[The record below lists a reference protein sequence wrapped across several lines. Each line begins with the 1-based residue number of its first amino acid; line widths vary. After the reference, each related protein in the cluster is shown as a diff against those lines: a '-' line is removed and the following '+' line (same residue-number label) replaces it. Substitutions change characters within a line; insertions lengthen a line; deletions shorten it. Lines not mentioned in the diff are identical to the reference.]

1 MVRMPDTREAP
12 SSDFNAIRISIA
24 SPDQIRAWSSGEV
37 QKGETIN
44 YRTQRPEKDGLF
56 CEKIFGPTK
65 DWECQC
71 GKYKRQKYK
80 GVVCD
85 RCGVEV
91 TRANVR
97 RQRLGHIAL
106 AAPVA
111 NIWFVKN
118 TPSVMSLAL
127 DLKLSDLTRVLYYSA
142 YVITQVDI
150 DLMRA
155 QLSSHGVE
163 VEQLREGPLAV
174 GYAAWQRI
182 VDRVE
187 AWALESRLHEAASA
201 IVGPADRLP
210 RTVPNAKAALSR
222 LVSHA
227 ESDRA
232 TPAEESADADNADSQ
247 ALLALATD
255 GMAAARAA
263 GEVGRLLLAE
273 GVVDSPE
280 KLALAAIEG
289 DPVAKALSL
298 LHHGGQPITDAL
310 SRQAGYVQ
318 AVVDAFAA
326 WRAEPAEEAR
336 DNLDDAADR
345 LRDDIAAVHDE
356 LLLPALGDLNA
367 AVTQLRPLS
376 FGTAAQ
382 QPLSDD
388 LAEIRRALAEVEQ
401 SVRSWNY
408 RRADDNPDGRGWNL
422 PAFNALLERLSP
434 DSVESQA
441 IDELEQ
447 RIEFIHNGASYHDQ
461 QEEIVIWH
469 KRLPVLRDLVSL
481 VGDYLLRALAERR
494 KEAVDIIQAMRW
506 LRWDPTQRPRA
517 VDLDWLWDDLK
528 LPAAARHNDELPD
541 EFYIARSGSAGLRL
555 TTLSTSR
562 YDRLKPFWGD
572 AFDAEMGSEP
582 TLEFLKLL
590 DLDLDQERYY
600 TELEMRA
607 TSAQIRTKAGKRMRL
622 LETFRRSENR
632 MQDMIMTVL
641 PVLPPELRPMV
652 QLDGGRFA
660 TSDLNDL
667 YRRVLSRNHRLKRF
681 ASMRAPSLMIR
692 NEKRMLQEAVDSLID
707 NGRQGKPVKGK
718 RDHTLKSLSDLL
730 KGKQGRFRQ
739 NLLGKRVD
747 YSGRSVIVVGPEL
760 KMDECGLPKRM
771 ALELFKP
778 FVMHRLVLNSMAPN
792 IKAAKRMVERSS
804 PEVWQILEDVIKNR
818 PVMLNRAPTLHRL
831 GIQAFKPV
839 LIEGSAIQLHP
850 LVCSAFNADFDGD
863 QMAVHVP
870 LSAMAVN
877 ETGSVMLSINNMLSP
892 ASGDPLVAPTLDM
905 VMGCYYLTEED
916 KDAKGAGGVFYDIH
930 EARIAYS
937 EGLIDLRAPVTVLCV
952 AGAEGRVETTM
963 GRLIFNETIPDAL
976 GFKNHLMDRAA
987 IKDLTSELYRNL
999 SNQETARALDRIKE
1013 MGFYY
1018 ATKSGI
1024 TIAINDIQVS
1034 ERKQDIL
1041 ADAGHKVAEHE
1052 DNFMMGM
1059 MTEAE
1064 KYERVIETWTQA
1076 SDAMEKMVQEGLE
1089 NNSYGGVAVMAK
1101 SGAKGNI
1108 SQIKQMAGMR
1118 GLMSD
1123 PGGYIIERPVK
1134 SSFREGLTA
1143 LEYFISTH
1151 GARKGLT
1158 DTALRTAD
1166 SGYLTRRLVDV
1177 SQEVIVQEYDCEFAE
1192 PFYVEP
1198 RPNGSGGAGFS
1209 AAESRHMDLPDGS
1222 GGASFSAIES
1232 RHMDL
1237 PDLRFGAERR
1247 FGKDQKQTSPRMEL
1261 PDLGAGMDE
1270 LFSKVG
1276 GILLSIVEQITV
1288 ALSRQIS
1295 DDHFLEK
1302 VQKFDITAAAEIS
1315 NPRTDEIIVRQD
1327 EVITPEIYEEIKK
1340 ANKANAPGFFDEI
1353 NKIIHAEDEATREAV
1368 TKATIEAIIDAH
1380 LIKEIPMYYTSGLKE
1395 RIAGRIAGDVIAAPR
1410 SGEIIV
1416 DRNEMIDEEIAEQI
1430 AYARIYRVPVR
1441 SPLTCQTRRGIC
1453 QLCYGRL
1460 PATGQLVEIGQAV
1473 GVIAAQSIGEP
1484 GTQLTMR
1491 TFHTGGIAGSD
1502 ITTGLP
1508 RVQELFEVRPPKGAG
1523 VLTHIDGMVSIEEDP
1538 NGSRRIRVIYD
1549 EEERH
1554 EYPLPEGAIRLVE
1567 RGEPVAEGSLLA
1579 VVVRP
1584 DALAG
1589 AAVAEA
1595 DAPDT
1600 ALAEATDMVL
1610 ADANVVQEIR
1620 SEYLGEAEVSDDR
1633 ITVVWREE
1641 ESRAYDVSNQM
1652 SLKVQDG
1659 QQVMAGDALVDGPLD
1674 LRELL
1679 DIRGVEGLQ
1688 HYLVDE
1694 VQEVYRSQGV
1704 GIHDKHIEVIL
1715 RQMLRRVQVETAGDT
1730 EFISGDVVDKFR
1742 FQDQNAQV
1750 FAEGGEPATAK
1761 TLLLGVSKAALTTDS
1776 FLSKASFQET
1786 TKVLTMAAVA
1796 SDRDWLRG
1804 LKENVIIGRLIPA
1817 RLESLLDVEN
1827 AFALGEGQDEYES
1840 ELVAPWLYSDGE
1852 MPEGLVASFGRPPLD
1867 APGEAIDD
1875 EIISGQPLSPFGGIG
1890 LGDAGYQIRTAEEE
1904 DESLRRA
1911 QSLTDSDSEIDREV
1925 EAAASRIFSP
1935 FDDDADDHIPQ
1946 L

>member
-1 MVRMPDTREAP
+1 MVRMLDNREAT

-24 SPDQIRAWSSGEV
+24 SPEQITGWSSGEV

-56 CEKIFGPTK
+56 CERIFGPTK

-142 YVITQVDI
+142 YVINQVDI
-150 DLMRA
+150 DLMR
-155 QLSSHGVE
+155 
-163 VEQLREGPLAV
+163 EQLQRHSTEVDELRDGPLAV
-174 GYAAWQRI
+174 AYGAWQRI
-182 VDRVE
+182 ADRVGD
-187 AWALESRLHEAASA
+187 WALEGSLHEAVSIITNPAETLPQAVSA
-201 IVGPADRLP
+201 ARSALDRLSGVQDSEEGDF
-210 RTVPNAKAALSR
+210 TADL
-222 LVSHA
+222 
-227 ESDRA
+227 ES
-232 TPAEESADADNADSQ
+232 
-247 ALLALATD
+247 LLALAQE
-255 GMAAARAA
+255 GVKGERATYA
-263 GEVGRLLLAE
+263 VGRLLLAE
-273 GVVDSPE
+273 GVIDSPD
-280 KLALAAIEG
+280 KLAMAAIEG
-289 DPVAKALSL
+289 DQVAVAISA
-298 LHHGGQPITDAL
+298 LHHGNMAIVDAVEQQ
-310 SRQAGYVQ
+310 SSHAK
-318 AVVDAFAA
+318 AVVDAFNA
-326 WRAEPAEEAR
+326 WRGNPSEE
-336 DNLDDAADR
+336 LQDDLVDTVER
-345 LRDDIAAVHDE
+345 LRDDIAIVYDEALVPAVSGV
-356 LLLPALGDLNA
+356 AA
-367 AVTQLRPLS
+367 AVTGVGSAS
-376 FGTAAQ
+376 FGTTAQ

-388 LAEIRRALAEVEQ
+388 LAEIEHALATVEQ
-401 SVRSWNY
+401 AVRSWNY
-408 RRADDNPDGRGWNL
+408 RRSDDNPEGRGWNL
-422 PAFNALLERLSP
+422 PAFNALLDRLQPDSP
-434 DSVESQA
+434 DMKV
-441 IDELEQ
+441 IGELED
-447 RIEFIHNGASYHDQ
+447 RIEFIQSDITPEDQ
-461 QEEIVIWH
+461 QKEISLW
-469 KRLPVLRDLVSL
+469 RRQLPVLRDLIGV
-481 VGDYLLRALAERR
+481 VDDYLLRAVSERR
-494 KEAVDIIQAMRW
+494 KEAVDLIQATRW
-506 LRWDPTQRPRA
+506 LRWDPSQRPRSMD
-517 VDLDWLWDDLK
+517 VDWLWDDLK
-528 LPAAARHNDELPD
+528 LPAAARNETELPD
-541 EFYIARSGSAGLRL
+541 EFYIARSGSPGLHL

-562 YDRLKPFWGD
+562 YDRLKPFWGE
-572 AFDAEMGSEP
+572 AFDAEMGAEP
-582 TLEFLKLL
+582 ILEFLKLL

-607 TSAQIRTKAGKRMRL
+607 TSSQIRTKAGKRMRL

-681 ASMRAPSLMIR
+681 ASMRAPGLMIR

-707 NGRQGKPVKGK
+707 NGRQGKAVKGK
-718 RDHTLKSLSDLL
+718 RDHALKSLSDLL

-778 FVMHRLVLNSMAPN
+778 FVMHRLVLSALAPN

-804 PEVWQILEDVIKNR
+804 PEVWHILEDVIKDR

-870 LSAMAVN
+870 LSAMAVH
-877 ETGSVMLSINNMLSP
+877 ETGSVMLSTNNMLSP

-905 VMGCYYLTEED
+905 VMGCYYLTELVP
-916 KDAKGAGGVFYDIH
+916 DARGSGGVFYDID

-937 EGLIDLRAPVTVLCV
+937 DGQLDLRAPITVLKV
-952 AGAEGRVETTM
+952 SGTDGKLDTTM
-963 GRLIFNETIPDAL
+963 GRLIFNETIPDVL
-976 GFKNHLMDRAA
+976 GYKNRLMDRGA

-999 SNQETARALDRIKE
+999 SNEDTAKALDRIKE

-1034 ERKQDIL
+1034 ERKRDIL
-1041 ADAGHKVAEHE
+1041 DSAGQKVAEHE

-1059 MTEAE
+1059 MTEEE
-1064 KYERVIETWTQA
+1064 KYERIIDTWTEA
-1076 SDAMEKMVQEGLE
+1076 SDDMQQVVESEMA
-1089 NNSYGGVAVMAK
+1089 NYGGVAVMAK

-1123 PGGYIIERPVK
+1123 PEGRIIERPVK

-1177 SQEVIVQEYDCEFAE
+1177 SQEVIVQESDCEFAE

-1198 RPNGSGGAGFS
+1198 RPNDPTLSN
-1209 AAESRHMDLPDGS
+1209 LP
-1222 GGASFSAIES
+1222 
-1232 RHMDL
+1232 
-1237 PDLRFGAERR
+1237 
-1247 FGKDQKQTSPRMEL
+1247 
-1261 PDLGAGMDE
+1261 
-1270 LFSKVG
+1270 
-1276 GILLSIVEQITV
+1276 
-1288 ALSRQIS
+1288 
-1295 DDHFLEK
+1295 
-1302 VQKFDITAAAEIS
+1302 
-1315 NPRTDEIIVRQD
+1315 
-1327 EVITPEIYEEIKK
+1327 
-1340 ANKANAPGFFDEI
+1340 
-1353 NKIIHAEDEATREAV
+1353 
-1368 TKATIEAIIDAH
+1368 
-1380 LIKEIPMYYTSGLKE
+1380 E
-1395 RIAGRIAGDVIAAPR
+1395 RIVGRMAGDVIADPV

-1416 DRNEMIDEEIAEQI
+1416 DRNEMIDEEVATAIRDAGI
-1430 AYARIYRVPVR
+1430 DRVPVR

-1453 QLCYGRL
+1453 QMCYGRL

-1523 VLTHIDGMVSIEEDP
+1523 VLTHIDGGISIEEDP
-1538 NGSRRIRVIYD
+1538 NGSRRIRVTYD

-1554 EYPLPEGAIRLVE
+1554 DYILPPGAIRLVE
-1567 RGEPVAEGSLLA
+1567 RGEPVEEGKLLA
-1579 VVVRP
+1579 VVL
-1584 DALAG
+1584 DTG
-1589 AAVAEA
+1589 ATSPA
-1595 DAPDT
+1595 DSDGETTT
-1600 ALAEATDMVL
+1600 ALANTD
-1610 ADANVVQEIR
+1610 VVNEIR
-1620 SEYLGEAEVSDDR
+1620 SDFQGEAEVSANG

-1641 ESRAYDVSNQM
+1641 ESRVYDVSSQM
-1652 SLKVQDG
+1652 TLKVTDG

-1679 DIRGVEGLQ
+1679 DIRGLEGLQ

-1704 GIHDKHIEVIL
+1704 SIHDKHIEVIL

-1730 EFISGDVVDKFR
+1730 EFIPGDVVDKFR
-1742 FQDQNAQV
+1742 FQDQNAQML
-1750 FAEGGEPATAK
+1750 AEGGEPATAK

-1817 RLESLLDVEN
+1817 RLDSLLTAEHE
-1827 AFALGEGQDEYES
+1827 FALREAMDEFAGELAPSWLSGDGDIPEEFAGLDGADELIDEEMIAGQA
-1840 ELVAPWLYSDGE
+1840 LP
-1852 MPEGLVASFGRPPLD
+1852 
-1867 APGEAIDD
+1867 
-1875 EIISGQPLSPFGGIG
+1875 QFGGAGI
-1890 LGDAGYQIRTAEEE
+1890 GDAGFQIRTAEEE
-1904 DESLRRA
+1904 DELTRRA
-1911 QSLTDSDSEIDREV
+1911 QSLTDNDSEIDREV
-1925 EAAASRIFSP
+1925 ELTASRVFSP
-1935 FDDDADDHIPQ
+1935 FEEDDEDIPR

>member
-1 MVRMPDTREAP
+1 MVRMLDNREAT

-24 SPDQIRAWSSGEV
+24 SPEQIAGWSSGEV

-56 CEKIFGPTK
+56 CERIFGPTK

-127 DLKLSDLTRVLYYSA
+127 DLKLSDLTRILYYSA
-142 YVITQVDI
+142 YVINQVDI
-150 DLMRA
+150 DLMRE
-155 QLSSHGVE
+155 QLERHSTE
-163 VEQLREGPLAV
+163 VDELREGPLAV
-174 GYAAWQRI
+174 AYGAWQRI
-182 VDRVE
+182 ADRVGD
-187 AWALESRLHEAASA
+187 WALEGSLHEAVSIITAPSETLPQAVAGAKSA
-201 IVGPADRLP
+201 LHRLSDATDPTEGDFTADL
-210 RTVPNAKAALSR
+210 
-222 LVSHA
+222 
-227 ESDRA
+227 EF
-232 TPAEESADADNADSQ
+232 
-247 ALLALATD
+247 LLNLATE
-255 GMAAARAA
+255 GIKAERAA
-263 GEVGRLLLAE
+263 YEVGRLLLAE
-273 GVVDSPE
+273 GVIDSPD
-280 KLALAAIEG
+280 KLAMAAIEG
-289 DPVAKALSL
+289 DQVAVAISG
-298 LHHGGQPITDAL
+298 LHHGSQPIAEAL
-310 SRQAGYVQ
+310 DQQSSRSQ
-318 AVVDAFAA
+318 AVVDAFNA
-326 WRAEPAEEAR
+326 WRGDPSEE
-336 DNLDDAADR
+336 LQDDLFDAVER
-345 LRDDIAAVHDE
+345 LRDDITIVYDEALAPAVSGV
-356 LLLPALGDLNA
+356 AA
-367 AVTQLRPLS
+367 AVTGVGSAS
-376 FGTAAQ
+376 FGPTAQ

-388 LAEIRRALAEVEQ
+388 LAEIEHALTTVEQ
-401 SVRSWNY
+401 AVRSWNY
-408 RRADDNPDGRGWNL
+408 RRSDDNPEGRGWNL
-422 PAFNALLERLSP
+422 PAFNALLDRLQP
-434 DSVESQA
+434 DSTDMKV
-441 IDELEQ
+441 IGELED
-447 RIEFIHNGASYHDQ
+447 RIEFIQTDIAPDDQ
-461 QEEIVIWH
+461 RKEISLW
-469 KRLPVLRDLVSL
+469 RRQLPILRDLLGV
-481 VGDYLLRALAERR
+481 VDDYLLRAVSERR
-494 KEAVDIIQAMRW
+494 KEAVDLIQAMRW
-506 LRWDPTQRPRA
+506 LRWDPSQRPRTA
-517 VDLDWLWDDLK
+517 DVAWLWDDLK
-528 LPAAARHNDELPD
+528 LPAAMRNETELPD
-541 EFYIARSGSAGLRL
+541 EFYIARSGSPGLHL

-562 YDRLKPFWGD
+562 YDRLKPFWGE
-572 AFDAEMGSEP
+572 AFDAEMGAEP
-582 TLEFLKLL
+582 ILEFLKLL
-590 DLDLDQERYY
+590 DTDLDQERYY

-607 TSAQIRTKAGKRMRL
+607 TSSQIRTKAGKRMRL

-681 ASMRAPSLMIR
+681 ASMRAPGLMIR

-707 NGRQGKPVKGK
+707 NGRQGKAVKGK
-718 RDHTLKSLSDLL
+718 RDHALKSLSDLL

-778 FVMHRLVLNSMAPN
+778 FVMHRLVLSALAPN

-804 PEVWQILEDVIKNR
+804 PEVWHILEDVIKDR

-870 LSAMAVN
+870 LSAMAVH
-877 ETGSVMLSINNMLSP
+877 ETGSVMLSTNNMLSP

-905 VMGCYYLTEED
+905 VMGCYYLTELVS
-916 KDAKGAGGVFYDIH
+916 DAKGAGGVFYDID

-937 EGLIDLRAPVTVLCV
+937 DGQLNLRAPITVLKV
-952 AGAEGRVETTM
+952 SGAEGKLETTM
-963 GRLIFNETIPDAL
+963 GRLIFNETIPNAL
-976 GFKNHLMDRAA
+976 GYKNQLMDRGA

-999 SNQETARALDRIKE
+999 SNEETAKALDSIKE

-1034 ERKQDIL
+1034 ERKRDIL
-1041 ADAGHKVAEHE
+1041 DSAGQKVAEHE

-1059 MTEAE
+1059 MTEEE
-1064 KYERVIETWTQA
+1064 KYERIIDTWTEA
-1076 SDAMEKMVQEGLE
+1076 SDDMQQVVESEMA
-1089 NNSYGGVAVMAK
+1089 NYGGVAVMAK

-1123 PGGYIIERPVK
+1123 PEGRIIERPVK

-1177 SQEVIVQEYDCEFAE
+1177 SQEVIVQESDCEFAE

-1198 RPNGSGGAGFS
+1198 RPDDPTLSN
-1209 AAESRHMDLPDGS
+1209 LP
-1222 GGASFSAIES
+1222 
-1232 RHMDL
+1232 
-1237 PDLRFGAERR
+1237 
-1247 FGKDQKQTSPRMEL
+1247 
-1261 PDLGAGMDE
+1261 
-1270 LFSKVG
+1270 
-1276 GILLSIVEQITV
+1276 
-1288 ALSRQIS
+1288 
-1295 DDHFLEK
+1295 
-1302 VQKFDITAAAEIS
+1302 
-1315 NPRTDEIIVRQD
+1315 
-1327 EVITPEIYEEIKK
+1327 
-1340 ANKANAPGFFDEI
+1340 
-1353 NKIIHAEDEATREAV
+1353 
-1368 TKATIEAIIDAH
+1368 
-1380 LIKEIPMYYTSGLKE
+1380 E
-1395 RIAGRIAGDVIAAPR
+1395 RIVGRMAGDVIADPT

-1416 DRNEMIDEEIAEQI
+1416 DRNEMIDEALATAIRDAGI
-1430 AYARIYRVPVR
+1430 DRVPVR

-1453 QLCYGRL
+1453 QMCYGRL
-1460 PATGQLVEIGQAV
+1460 PATGKLVEIGQAV

-1523 VLTHIDGMVSIEEDP
+1523 VLTHIDGAIAIEEDP
-1538 NGSRRIRVIYD
+1538 NGSRRIRVTYD

-1554 EYPLPEGAIRLVE
+1554 DYVLPAGAIRLVE
-1567 RGEPVAEGSLLA
+1567 RGEPVEEGKLLA
-1579 VVVRP
+1579 VVLNTSSSP
-1584 DALAG
+1584 STNGDG
-1589 AAVAEA
+1589 ESS
-1595 DAPDT
+1595 T
-1600 ALAEATDMVL
+1600 ALANTD
-1610 ADANVVQEIR
+1610 VVNEIR
-1620 SEYLGEAEVSDDR
+1620 SDFQGEAEVTSDGV
-1633 ITVVWREE
+1633 TVVWREE
-1641 ESRAYDVSNQM
+1641 ESRVYDVSSQM
-1652 SLKVQDG
+1652 TLKVADN

-1679 DIRGVEGLQ
+1679 DIRGLEGLQ

-1704 GIHDKHIEVIL
+1704 SIHDKHIEVIL

-1730 EFISGDVVDKFR
+1730 EFIPGDVVDKFR

-1750 FAEGGEPATAK
+1750 LAEGGEPATAK

-1817 RLESLLDVEN
+1817 RLESLLQAEN
-1827 AFALGEGQDEYES
+1827 DFALREAMDEFGGELAPSWLSGEGEIPDEFVPLEGAEEVIDE
-1840 ELVAPWLYSDGE
+1840 ELIAGQAP
-1852 MPEGLVASFGRPPLD
+1852 
-1867 APGEAIDD
+1867 
-1875 EIISGQPLSPFGGIG
+1875 SPFGGAAIG
-1890 LGDAGYQIRTAEEE
+1890 GAGFQIRTAEEE
-1904 DESLRRA
+1904 DELVRRA
-1911 QSLTDSDSEIDREV
+1911 QSLTDNDSEIDREV
-1925 EAAASRIFSP
+1925 ELTASRIFSP
-1935 FDDDADDHIPQ
+1935 FEEEDEDVPR

>member
-1 MVRMPDTREAP
+1 MVSRMLDNREATT

-24 SPDQIRAWSSGEV
+24 SPEQIRGWSSGEV

-91 TRANVR
+91 TRSNVR

-118 TPSVMSLAL
+118 TPSVMSLTL

-142 YVITQVDI
+142 YVINQVDV
-150 DLMRA
+150 DLMRE
-155 QLSSHGVE
+155 QFEQHEGE
-163 VEQLREGPLAV
+163 VEQIRGELIPSADGALQNIANRIAEWDMEG
-174 GYAAWQRI
+174 R
-182 VDRVE
+182 RVE
-187 AWALESRLHEAASA
+187 AAAALGILPDQLNNLVASA
-201 IVGPADRLP
+201 RDALARL
-210 RTVPNAKAALSR
+210 A
-222 LVSHA
+222 
-227 ESDRA
+227 
-232 TPAEESADADNADSQ
+232 SADPDGDEDYAPALQSLQDLADTSV
-247 ALLALATD
+247 
-255 GMAAARAA
+255 AAHAA
-263 GEVGRLLLAE
+263 IIAVGVNSLSVEDL
-273 GVVDSPE
+273 DSPE
-280 KLALAAIEG
+280 QLSILAVDGDPIAAAISR
-289 DPVAKALSL
+289 LN
-298 LHHGGQPITDAL
+298 HGTTPITERMQWL
-310 SRQAGYVQ
+310 SNNVS
-318 AVVDAFAA
+318 AVVSAFSD
-326 WRAEPAEEAR
+326 WRDDPTEER
-336 DNLDDAADR
+336 QDNIADAADR
-345 LRDDIAAVHDE
+345 LSVDITEVGEAILVPT
-356 LLLPALGDLNA
+356 LNDLRGIFA
-367 AVTQLRPLS
+367 DADPQSEGAPGYHS
-376 FGTAAQ
+376 M
-382 QPLSDD
+382 SDD
-388 LAEIRRALAEVEQ
+388 LAAIHGILTEIEEAVRTWNNRRGET
-401 SVRSWNY
+401 
-408 RRADDNPDGRGWNL
+408 NPEGRGWNV
-422 PAFNALLERLSP
+422 PAFSALLERLQP
-434 DSVESQA
+434 ESDDMKA
-441 IDELEQ
+441 IARLES
-447 RIEFIHNGASYHDQ
+447 RIDGISEVVDQ
-461 QEEIVIWH
+461 QGRLKEIGSWREELV
-469 KRLPVLRDLVSL
+469 KLQDLIGSID
-481 VGDYLLRALAERR
+481 GYLLRALTERR
-494 KEAVDIIQAMRW
+494 KEAVDLIQAMRW
-506 LRWDPTQRPRA
+506 LRWDPSQRLRNA
-517 VDLDWLWDDLK
+517 DVDWLWDDLK
-528 LPAAARHNDELPD
+528 LPAWSKDEAELPD
-541 EFYIARSGSAGLRL
+541 EFYIARSGSPGLHL
-555 TTLSTSR
+555 TILSTSR

-572 AFDAEMGSEP
+572 SFDAEMGAEP
-582 TLEFLKLL
+582 ILDFLKLM
-590 DLDLDQERYY
+590 DVDLDQERYY

-681 ASMRAPSLMIR
+681 ASMRAPGLMIR

-707 NGRQGKPVKGK
+707 NGRQGKAVKGK
-718 RDHTLKSLSDLL
+718 RDHALKSLSDLL

-778 FVMHRLVLNSMAPN
+778 FVMHRLVLSALAPN

-804 PEVWQILEDVIKNR
+804 PEVWHILEDVIKDR

-877 ETGSVMLSINNMLSP
+877 ETGTVMLSINNMLSP
-892 ASGDPLVAPTLDM
+892 ASGEPLVAPTLDM
-905 VMGCYYLTEED
+905 VMGCYYLTELVP
-916 KDAKGAGGVFYDIH
+916 DAHGAGSMFYDIN

-937 EGLIDLRAPVTVLCV
+937 DDQIDLRAPITVLCV
-952 AGAEGRVETTM
+952 SGVENKLETTM
-963 GRLIFNETIPDAL
+963 GRLIFNEAL
-976 GFKNHLMDRAA
+976 PSSLGYKNVLMDRGA
-987 IKDLTSELYRNL
+987 IKDLTSELHRNL
-999 SNQETARALDRIKE
+999 FNDETARVLDRIKE
-1013 MGFYY
+1013 IGFFY

-1034 ERKQDIL
+1034 GRKRAIL
-1041 ADAGHKVAEHE
+1041 EEATNKVAEHE

-1059 MTEAE
+1059 MTEDE

-1076 SDAMEKMVQEGLE
+1076 SDDMQKVVQEEIG
-1089 NNSYGGVAVMAK
+1089 NYGGVGVMAA
-1101 SGAKGNI
+1101 SGTKGNI

-1123 PGGYIIERPVK
+1123 PEGRIIERPVK

-1177 SQEVIVQEYDCEFAE
+1177 SQEVIVREYDCEFAE
-1192 PFYVEP
+1192 TFYVQV
-1198 RPNGSGGAGFS
+1198 RPNDS
-1209 AAESRHMDLPDGS
+1209 DLS
-1222 GGASFSAIES
+1222 
-1232 RHMDL
+1232 
-1237 PDLRFGAERR
+1237 
-1247 FGKDQKQTSPRMEL
+1247 
-1261 PDLGAGMDE
+1261 
-1270 LFSKVG
+1270 
-1276 GILLSIVEQITV
+1276 
-1288 ALSRQIS
+1288 
-1295 DDHFLEK
+1295 
-1302 VQKFDITAAAEIS
+1302 
-1315 NPRTDEIIVRQD
+1315 
-1327 EVITPEIYEEIKK
+1327 
-1340 ANKANAPGFFDEI
+1340 
-1353 NKIIHAEDEATREAV
+1353 
-1368 TKATIEAIIDAH
+1368 TI
-1380 LIKEIPMYYTSGLKE
+1380 PE
-1395 RIAGRIAGDVIAAPR
+1395 RIIGRTAGDVIADPR

-1416 DRNEMIDEEIAEQI
+1416 DRNEMIDEELAIKVKEAGI
-1430 AYARIYRVPVR
+1430 DRVPVR
-1441 SPLTCQTRRGIC
+1441 SPLTCQTPRGIC
-1453 QLCYGRL
+1453 QMCYGRL
-1460 PATGQLVEIGQAV
+1460 PATGELVEIGQAV

-1491 TFHTGGIAGSD
+1491 TFHTGGIAGTD

-1523 VLTHIDGMVSIEEDP
+1523 VLTHIDGIVSIEEDA

-1549 EEERH
+1549 DEERH
-1554 EYPLPEGAIRLVE
+1554 DYVLPEGAIRLVQP
-1567 RGEPVAEGSLLA
+1567 GEPIGEGNLLA
-1579 VVVRP
+1579 VVV
-1584 DALAG
+1584 DSDSADHAASGGELTGAG
-1589 AAVAEA
+1589 I
-1595 DAPDT
+1595 
-1600 ALAEATDMVL
+1600 
-1610 ADANVVQEIR
+1610 VQEVR
-1620 SEYLGEAEVSDDR
+1620 SDYQGEVEISPDGV
-1633 ITVVWREE
+1633 TVVWREE
-1641 ESRAYDVSNQM
+1641 ESRAYDISSQM
-1652 SLKVQDG
+1652 TLRVNNG
-1659 QQVMAGDALVDGPLD
+1659 QQVLAGDALVDGPLD

-1679 DIRGVEGLQ
+1679 DIRGLEGLQ

-1704 GIHDKHIEVIL
+1704 SIHDKHIEVIL

-1730 EFISGDVVDKFR
+1730 EFIPGDVVDKFR
-1742 FQDQNAQV
+1742 FQDQNDRV
-1750 FAEGGEPATAK
+1750 LAEGGEPATAK

-1817 RLESLLDVEN
+1817 RLESLLASEQSLALRETFEDYEDDV
-1827 AFALGEGQDEYES
+1827 L
-1840 ELVAPWLYSDGE
+1840 APAWLSGDGDG
-1852 MPEGLVASFGRPPLD
+1852 PEGLGPMQRA
-1867 APGEAIDD
+1867 AIDLPQDVID
-1875 EIISGQPLSPFGGIG
+1875 EELIAGQPTPAFASGGG

-1904 DESLRRA
+1904 AELVRRA
-1911 QSLTDSDSEIDREV
+1911 QSLTDSDSEVDREV
-1925 EAAASRIFSP
+1925 EDSASRIFSP
-1935 FDDDADDHIPQ
+1935 FEEESEDIPA